1 MMAQKILAN
10 RNVGHVIL
18 LILVMVMLVSCQSQ
32 PSGIDDVEPE
42 TEEMVQVEATATAVA
57 VPTTPPEPT
66 EKPAIT
72 AITSSDKMAG
82 IWLGTIAGETGY
94 VMYTPDGQF
103 TVSLTKDNLV
113 TAPRVRGEYWF
124 AEGQIHLRDL
134 ENSGHWTACD
144 EATVGVYQVVQKAS
158 DKVTFQT
165 VEDTCNEGGFTRQ
178 YLFANMVQERIGD
191 ALPLEQAGE
200 VPDAE

>member
-1 MMAQKILAN
+1 MAHKNLAN
-10 RNVGHVIL
+10 RNGGHVIL

-32 PSGIDDVEPE
+32 PAGNDGLEPE
-42 TEEMVQVEATATAVA
+42 TEKMVQAEAPATAVE

-72 AITSSDKMAG
+72 AITSTDKMAG
-82 IWLGTIAGETGY
+82 IWLGTLGGETGY

-103 TVSLTKDNLV
+103 TVSLIKDNLV

-124 AEGQIHLRDL
+124 AEDQIHLRDL

-144 EATVGVYQVVQKAS
+144 EATIGVYQVVQKAS

-165 VEDTCNEGGFTRQ
+165 VEDACNEGGFTRQ
-178 YLFANMVQERIGD
+178 YLFANMEQERIGD
-191 ALPLEQAGE
+191 ALPLDQAGE
-200 VPDAE
+200 VPDTE